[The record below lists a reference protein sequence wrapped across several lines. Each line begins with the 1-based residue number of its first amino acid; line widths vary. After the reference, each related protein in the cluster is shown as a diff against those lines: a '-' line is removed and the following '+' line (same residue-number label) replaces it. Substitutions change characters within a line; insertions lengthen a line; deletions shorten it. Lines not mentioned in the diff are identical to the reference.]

1 MARAAGLAHDDT
13 PQATLDKLD
22 VLLARTAT
30 SKEDAALFAEM
41 LSLASDGRYPALTLT
56 PQQRRQRTLEALIA
70 QTEALSR
77 QNPLLMV
84 FEDAQWADPTSLE
97 LLGRA
102 IDRIASR
109 RALLVVTF
117 RPEFKPPW
125 IGRPYVTTLGINR
138 LAQPDVDAM
147 IDRLVGT
154 RSLPANIRRDIIER
168 SDGIPLFVEE
178 MTKAVLETESER
190 RSAADRRC
198 HSVAHAGRPGKLACV
213 ADGPTRPAR
222 SRQGG
227 GADRGGD
234 RARVLAFARS
244 RSGRQTGAGIGIGAH
259 ASHCRRSAVQPRRG
273 AARELCVQAR
283 AGAGRSLRHVAART
297 ETRAPRPHSRNAGEP
312 VCRDSRASTRTAR
325 ASLLRGRA
333 DREGGKPVGQSGT
346 AIAGALGAGRSRGA
360 AQPCPRPDRHLARHA
375 GAASHADQAPGRAD
389 NATACM
395 SKATAPPKPRP
406 PWSKHVC

>member
-1 MARAAGLAHDDT
+1 MARAAGLAHDDAA
-13 PQATLDKLD
+13 QATLDKLD

-30 SKEDAALFAEM
+30 SQEDAALFAEM
-41 LSLASDGRYPALTLT
+41 LSLASDGRYPVLTLT
-56 PQQRRQRTLEALIA
+56 PPQRRQRTLEALIT

-125 IGRPYVTTLGINR
+125 IGRPYVTALGINR

-154 RSLPANIRRDIIER
+154 RSLPASIRRDIVER
-168 SDGIPLFVEE
+168 TDGIPLFVEE
-178 MTKAVLETESER
+178 MTKAVLESEGEAR
-190 RSAADRRC
+190 RTAAAIPSPALAVPASLHASLMARLDR
-198 HSVAHAGRPGKLACV
+198 L
-213 ADGPTRPAR
+213 GPAKEIAR
-222 SRQGG
+222 
-227 GADRGGD
+227 
-234 RARVLAFARS
+234 
-244 RSGRQTGAGIGIGAH
+244 IGAAIGREFSH
-259 ASHCRRSAVQPRRG
+259 SLVAAVAGKPEPELASALMRLIAAGLLVQPRRA
-273 AARELCVQAR
+273 AARELSVQAR
-283 AGAGRSLRHVAART
+283 AGAGRGLRHVAART
-297 ETRAPRPHSRNAGEP
+297 ETRAPRPHRRNAGEP

-325 ASLLRGRA
+325 ASLQRGRA
-333 DREGGKPVGQSGT
+333 DREGGKPMGQSGT
-346 AIAGALGAGRSRGA
+346 AIAGALGAGRSRRA
-360 AQPCPRPDRHLARHA
+360 APPCPRPDRHLARHA
-375 GAASHADQAPGRAD
+375 GAAPHADQAPGRAD